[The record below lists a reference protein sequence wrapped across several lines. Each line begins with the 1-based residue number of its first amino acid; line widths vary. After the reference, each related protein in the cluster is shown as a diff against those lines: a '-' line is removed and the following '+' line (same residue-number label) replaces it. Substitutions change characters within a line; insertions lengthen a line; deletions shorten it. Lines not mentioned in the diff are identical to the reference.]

1 MCALQIRNETSMF
14 ILLDL
19 VDELDEMRERG
30 DGFRRSSEVV
40 KVVKDDVRPVAA
52 LGCWVMVVVAV
63 VVGNKI
69 EGVMP
74 CEKTVRL

>member
-1 MCALQIRNETSMF
+1 MF

-52 LGCWVMVVVAV
+52 LGCWVVAVV